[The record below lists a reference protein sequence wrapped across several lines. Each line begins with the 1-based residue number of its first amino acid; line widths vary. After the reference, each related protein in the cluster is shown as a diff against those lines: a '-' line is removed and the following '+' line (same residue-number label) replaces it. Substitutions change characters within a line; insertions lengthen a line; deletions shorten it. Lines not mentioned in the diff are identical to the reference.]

1 MFSEFKFSF
10 RVLVI
15 LLFCLKGF
23 SQDLLIDLKT
33 NSDLK
38 FFSLGNQIHF
48 SVNDSIYRHQSN
60 TFEYVTTSQI
70 GDIDFEQ
77 IQDSLFSKRG
87 GGTLFELKNDF
98 KIDTLIYAPKMET
111 SFFSAAKFV
120 HNDTIIS
127 FGGYG
132 NFVMNNKVIFFTK
145 TNTEWG
151 YYDDSTPESL
161 KPPPGRVNLF
171 NYYDNNL
178 YIFHMH
184 IKADAPGPENRE
196 SNYNVFQFD
205 FKTKNWSQ
213 PGKANKLEELKNKGH
228 IIYNL
233 KSKLIVKGVDN
244 IHLFDLKDQTWI
256 EYKNTSSILSNIT
269 NFIISNDNEIIVA
282 TSIRNKIRV
291 RSFPFKHFF
300 KNKLSDGD
308 IIQNNNIKYI
318 GLLAL
323 LIPLIIFIRRT
334 NGNKALKNKTEKL
347 IEKIKVDLSS
357 KELELLN
364 DLLTNSPDPV
374 TFKKILSYFDEMIS
388 YESKKMKVRI
398 TVKSLNTKLEK
409 HLKSSSPLII
419 EKNKDDKRMFQVK
432 FRN

>member
-98 KIDTLIYAPKMET
+98 KLDTLIYAPKMET

-233 KSKLIVKGVDN
+233 KNKLIVKGIDN

-308 IIQNNNIKYI
+308 IIQNNDIKYI

-323 LIPLIIFIRRT
+323 LIPLIIFIRRN